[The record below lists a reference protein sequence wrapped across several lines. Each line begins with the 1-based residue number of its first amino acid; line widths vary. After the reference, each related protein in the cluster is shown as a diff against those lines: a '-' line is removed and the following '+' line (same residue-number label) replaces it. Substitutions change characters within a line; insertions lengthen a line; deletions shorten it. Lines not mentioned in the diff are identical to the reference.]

1 MSLPDQL
8 ALLRIALTPVV
19 MGLIMARND
28 IEHAFGIAAVLFVIA
43 ALSDFLDG
51 YLARRWNVSTV
62 LGAFLDSVADKVLVT
77 GVLFALVEAGRAWA
91 WAAFVIVAREITIMG
106 LRGLAAL
113 DGTPVPP
120 SVWGKVKATLQ
131 FLAIGLAMLRLS
143 DEWGPFFLDEWVMIA
158 AVIVT
163 MVSGAEYL
171 SRFRAV
177 AQAAR

>member
-19 MGLIMARND
+19 MGLILARSDVN
-28 IEHAFGIAAVLFVIA
+28 HAFGIAAALFVVA
-43 ALSDFLDG
+43 AVSDFLDG

-62 LGAFLDSVADKVLVT
+62 LGSFLDSVADKILVT
-77 GVLFALVEAGRAWA
+77 GVLFALVEAGRTWA
-91 WAAFVIVAREITIMG
+91 WAAFVIVAREVTIMG

-120 SVWGKVKATLQ
+120 SILGKVKATVQ
-131 FLAIGLAMLRLS
+131 FLAIGLAMVRLS
-143 DEWGPFFLDEWVMIA
+143 DPWGPYFLDEWMMIA

-163 MVSGAEYL
+163 VLSGVEYL